1 MRVLKKPLYNWLAS
15 IYFVCNFYALNL
27 AITNGVQVLYT
38 LLGVLLIVSLVIYV
52 ATLVVKN
59 TSRANLIVLAFLWQF
74 FLFGHWVG
82 NATAEYTALFLL
94 VFLPLCI
101 GWMTKKTTEFESI
114 NLGINSLFILML
126 VLPFVSIGKYWFAYV
141 YHYDDK
147 LTALAALDEHQF
159 PQSEISNSPNYP
171 DVYFIIVDGY
181 SSDKFL
187 RERWGYDN
195 SAFTGEMKELG
206 FYVAGDSLSNHGLTL
221 LSMSSTLNMQYI
233 ENNPYTELN
242 DLIYLRTLIANSLVA
257 KTFKAHGYRYY
268 YLNNGY
274 FMDSTITD
282 YSYNLG
288 ATGLIKAA
296 LNYSKS
302 DLSDEQAQALKSEW
316 ENMVLSFKTHNFHE
330 SFSDSTGLAL
340 VSKILDSNGDVDL
353 DVDEIHAHIAE
364 EKPNEE
370 VITNT
375 GKPMHW
381 GDPRRFMASL
391 DFLKGIPANPQA
403 TFSYVHILKPHM
415 PISFDKKG
423 NIVPQS
429 YVEEVGNEK
438 AFFDQLEYINR
449 ELLNLIQHLIA
460 ASDTPPIIILQA
472 DHSTEL
478 GLVWNSEGNVKNFDI
493 LNAIY
498 VPETVRERY
507 ERDFSQEMV
516 PVNTFRIIFNRLFR
530 ENYSILPAKHFDLP
544 EGYKAPFK
552 QVDVTEQYGN

>member
-1 MRVLKKPLYNWLAS
+1 MRVLKKPLYNWLAAV
-15 IYFVCNFYALNL
+15 YFVCNYYALNL
-27 AITNGVQVLYT
+27 AITKGVEVLYT
-38 LLGVLLIVSLVIYV
+38 LLAVLLIVSLVIFV
-52 ATLVVKN
+52 VMLVIKN

-82 NATAEYTALFLL
+82 NTPAEYLALFLL
-94 VFLPLCI
+94 VVLPLCI
-101 GWMTKKTTEFESI
+101 AWMTKRTTEYESI
-114 NLGINSLFILML
+114 NLGINSLMILIL
-126 VLPFVSIGKYWFAYV
+126 VLPLISIGKYWFAYV

-147 LTALAALDEHQF
+147 LIALAALDEHQF
-159 PQSEISNSPNYP
+159 PQSEIRNSTDNP
-171 DVYFIIVDGY
+171 DVYFIIADGY

-187 RERWGYDN
+187 RKRWAYDN
-195 SAFTGEMKELG
+195 SAFTGALKKLG

-233 ENNPYTELN
+233 EDNPFTELN

-288 ATGLIKAA
+288 ATGLIKAD

-302 DLSDEQAQALKSEW
+302 NLSDEQAQALKSEW
-316 ENMVLSFKTHNFHE
+316 ENMVLGFKTHDFHE
-330 SFSDSTGLAL
+330 SFSASTGLVF
-340 VSKILDSNGDVDL
+340 VSKILGSKGEVESG
-353 DVDEIHAHIAE
+353 VETIHEPIVE
-364 EKPNEE
+364 EKANEE
-370 VITNT
+370 MITNT
-375 GKPMHW
+375 GKPVHW
-381 GDPRRFMASL
+381 GDPRRFKASL
-391 DFLKGIPANPQA
+391 DFLKSISDNPEA

-415 PISFDKKG
+415 PISFDKQGK
-423 NIVPQS
+423 IVPQS
-429 YVEEVGNEK
+429 YVEEVGNQK

-498 VPETVRERY
+498 VPETIRERY
-507 ERDFSQEMV
+507 KGDFSQEMV

-530 ENYSILPAKHFDLP
+530 ENYSILPAKHFDVP
-544 EGYKAPFK
+544 EGYKAPFE
-552 QVDVTEQYGN
+552 QVDVTEEYGN